1 MRGIVYLLIFM
12 FFGCS
17 STKHPQPK
25 NINISIATNLEEK
38 QFINFFQSIEK
49 KGTLKLINKY
59 RLAILDRIVSFDSD
73 TIIYYEHNLAPDMI
87 IGRIDYQGNLYES
100 ENNHYQSYTH
110 TIIEPDVSIT
120 TINNPLSSGHI
131 IKLDLEPTSVSGSFK
146 NIVRTIKKEGW
157 EQGIKKR
164 KPPMLAGVRDYG
176 NTLVVAVKFGGLYQ
190 FKSYN
195 DISFEPD
202 AYIEVEP
209 LKIITNNND

>member
-1 MRGIVYLLIFM
+1 MRSIVYLLTFV

-25 NINISIATNLEEK
+25 NINISIETNLEEK

-49 KGTLKLINKY
+49 KGKLKSINKY

-87 IGRIDYQGNLYES
+87 IGQIDYQGNLYES

-120 TINNPLSSGHI
+120 TINNPLSSGSI
-131 IKLDLEPTSVSGSFK
+131 IKLDVEATSVSGSFK

-157 EQGIKKR
+157 EQGVKKR
-164 KPPMLAGVRDYG
+164 KPPMLTGVRDYG
-176 NTLVVAVKFGGLYQ
+176 NTFVVAIKIGGIYH

-195 DISFEPD
+195 DISFEPNSR
-202 AYIEVEP
+202 IEVES
-209 LKIITNNND
+209 LEVISDDNK